1 MQQLGQYHMYSMQF
15 EGILNST
22 TRILS
27 RLDDNVN
34 SSRYIIQV
42 ILSFYLFSKME
53 MKRVDFLYGVI
64 FLSIV
69 LLLPLFLQVYGYLDA
84 QTYIV
89 HVRFSYS

>member
-1 MQQLGQYHMYSMQF
+1 MCRSREEVVADKIDINSCTFLQRMQQLGQYHMYSMQF

-42 ILSFYLFSKME
+42 ILSFYLFS
-53 MKRVDFLYGVI
+53 
-64 FLSIV
+64 
-69 LLLPLFLQVYGYLDA
+69 
-84 QTYIV
+84 
-89 HVRFSYS
+89 

>member
-34 SSRYIIQV
+34 SSR
-42 ILSFYLFSKME
+42 
-53 MKRVDFLYGVI
+53 DI
-64 FLSIV
+64 FQLNGDEKSRFPVRCDISIHCPAFASIPSSLWV
-69 LLLPLFLQVYGYLDA
+69 FGRTDIHC
-84 QTYIV
+84 TCT
-89 HVRFSYS
+89 F

>member
-1 MQQLGQYHMYSMQF
+1 MQQLGLYHMYSMQL

-42 ILSFYLFSKME
+42 ILSFYLFS
-53 MKRVDFLYGVI
+53 
-64 FLSIV
+64 
-69 LLLPLFLQVYGYLDA
+69 
-84 QTYIV
+84 
-89 HVRFSYS
+89 

>member
-1 MQQLGQYHMYSMQF
+1 MQQLGQYHIYSMQF

-42 ILSFYLFSKME
+42 MLSFYLFS
-53 MKRVDFLYGVI
+53 
-64 FLSIV
+64 
-69 LLLPLFLQVYGYLDA
+69 
-84 QTYIV
+84 
-89 HVRFSYS
+89 

>member
-1 MQQLGQYHMYSMQF
+1 
-15 EGILNST
+15 
-22 TRILS
+22 
-27 RLDDNVN
+27 
-34 SSRYIIQV
+34 
-42 ILSFYLFSKME
+42 ME

-89 HVRFSYS
+89 YVRFSYS